1 MQNYKISLRH
11 ITKSFP
17 GVKALSDINFDVR
30 RGSVHVIMGENGA
43 GKSTM
48 MKIINGVYHPD
59 SGEIFIDGRQVS
71 IKSPAQATELGI
83 AMIYQELNF
92 VPEFTIE
99 EYLFMGKEP
108 QKIKGI
114 VDWKRLHRE
123 AIRIM
128 EEEGVDY
135 DPKVKIKDITVSDL
149 QILEIIKATTSG
161 AQIIIM
167 DEPTSSISNQEVD
180 RLFKKINE
188 LREKGITIL
197 YISHKLDEI
206 FRIADDITIVR
217 DGAVIET
224 RQASE
229 YDNDTII
236 TKMVGRP
243 LDNVYPEI
251 KTHPGEIYLKAEGLS
266 GEGFE
271 EVTFELRKGEI
282 IGFAGLVGAGR
293 TEVMRALIGLDPLKS
308 GKIYKEG
315 KEIVNCT
322 VQEAKENGIVMVSE
336 DRRRYGIIDVRSIRE
351 NIALPNLKKISKFSV
366 IQHSA
371 EKKNT
376 AKYFEKLNIK
386 APGDTTLIQNL
397 SGGNQQ
403 KVVLAKWLMTEPD
416 VLILDEPTRGID
428 VGAKYEIYCLIR
440 DMLKQG
446 TTIIMVS
453 SELPE
458 LIGMCDRVY
467 VMAEGR
473 IHGEVGKGEMTQT
486 AIMRLATGGTKNEAG
501 S

>member
-1 MQNYKISLRH
+1 MQKYKISLRH

-30 RGSVHVIMGENGA
+30 KGTVHVIMGENGA

-59 SGEIFIDGRQVS
+59 SGEIFIDGEQVS
-71 IKSPAQATELGI
+71 IKSPMQATEHGI
-83 AMIYQELNF
+83 AMIYQELHF

-99 EYLFMGKEP
+99 QYLFMGKEP

-114 VDWKRLHRE
+114 VDWKKLHGD
-123 AIRIM
+123 AVRILK
-128 EEEGVDY
+128 EEGVDY
-135 DPKVKIKDITVSDL
+135 DPRTKIKDITVSDL

-161 AQIIIM
+161 ADIIIM

-180 RLFKKINE
+180 RLFTKIHE
-188 LREKGITIL
+188 LKEKGITIL

-206 FRIADDITIVR
+206 FRIADDITIIR

-224 RQASE
+224 RPARE

-251 KTHPGEIYLKAEGLS
+251 HTSPGKEYFRVEGLS
-266 GEGFE
+266 GDGFDN
-271 EVTFELRKGEI
+271 VSFHVKKGEI

-293 TEVMRALIGLDPLKS
+293 TEVMRAVVGLDS
-308 GKIYKEG
+308 IREGKLFKDG
-315 KEIVNCT
+315 KEIQNKT
-322 VQEAKENGIVMVSE
+322 VQGAKSNGIVMVSE
-336 DRRRYGIIDVRSIRE
+336 DRRRYGIIGVRSIRE
-351 NIALPNLKKISKFSV
+351 NIILPNLKRASRTGILDHKK
-366 IQHSA
+366 
-371 EKKNT
+371 EKQIT
-376 AKYFEKLNIK
+376 ADYFKKLNIK
-386 APGDTTLIQNL
+386 APGDSTLLQNL

-403 KVVLAKWLMTEPD
+403 KVVLAKWLLTEPD

-440 DMLKQG
+440 EMLEEG

-458 LIGMCDRVY
+458 LIGMCDRIY

-473 IHGEVGKGEMTQT
+473 VTGEVSKQEMTQEV
-486 AIMRLATGGTKNEAG
+486 IMKLATGGQKDE
-501 S
+501 

>member
-1 MQNYKISLRH
+1 MDDYKISLRH

-17 GVKALSDINFDVR
+17 GVKALSDINFNVR
-30 RGSVHVIMGENGA
+30 KGTVHVIMGENGA

-48 MKIINGVYHPD
+48 MKVINGVYHPD
-59 SGEIFIDGRQVS
+59 SGEIFIDGNQVT
-71 IKSPAQATELGI
+71 IKTPAQATELGI

-108 QKIKGI
+108 QKIRGV
-114 VDWKRLHRE
+114 VDWKKLHNE

-128 EEEGVDY
+128 KEEGVDY

-180 RLFKKINE
+180 RLFNKIGE

-206 FRIADDITIVR
+206 FRIADDITIIR

-224 RQASE
+224 KPASE
-229 YDNDTII
+229 YDNDMII

-243 LDNVYPEI
+243 LENVYPEI
-251 KTHPGEIYLKAEGLS
+251 HTHPGEVCFRVENLTSDYFQNVS
-266 GEGFE
+266 FE
-271 EVTFELRKGEI
+271 ARKGEI

-293 TEVMRALIGLDPLKS
+293 TEVMRAIIGLDPLKS
-308 GKIYKEG
+308 GKIYKDG
-315 KEIVNCT
+315 KEISNKT
-322 VQEAKENGIVMVSE
+322 VQTAKNNGVVMVSE
-336 DRRRYGIIDVRSIRE
+336 DRRRYGIIGVRSIRE
-351 NIALPNLKKISKFSV
+351 NIALPNLKKVSKWGVISHSV
-366 IQHSA
+366 
-371 EKKNT
+371 EKGVT
-376 AKYFEKLNIK
+376 SDYFKKLNIK
-386 APGDTTLIQNL
+386 APNDQTLIQNL

-403 KVVLAKWLMTEPD
+403 KVVLAKWLLTEPD

-440 DMLKQG
+440 DMLEQG

-467 VMAEGR
+467 VMADGQIR
-473 IHGEVGKGEMTQT
+473 GEVNKQEMTQE
-486 AIMRLATGGTKNEAG
+486 AIMKLATGGQKE
-501 S
+501 

>member
-1 MQNYKISLRH
+1 MQDYKISLRH

-30 RGSVHVIMGENGA
+30 KGAVHVIMGENGA

-59 SGEIFIDGRQVS
+59 SGAIFIDGKQVS
-71 IKSPAQATELGI
+71 IKTPMQATELGI

-108 QKIKGI
+108 QKGRGI
-114 VDWKRLHRE
+114 VDWKRLHSE
-123 AIRIM
+123 AVRIM
-128 EEEGVDY
+128 EEEGVNY
-135 DPKVKIKDITVSDL
+135 HPGTKIKDITVSDL

-161 AQIIIM
+161 AEIIIM

-180 RLFKKINE
+180 RLFQKIEE
-188 LREKGITIL
+188 LRKKGITIL

-206 FRIADDITIVR
+206 FRIADEITIIR

-224 RQASE
+224 KPASE
-229 YDNDTII
+229 YDHDTII
-236 TKMVGRP
+236 AKMVGRS
-243 LDNVYPEI
+243 LENVYPEMI
-251 KTHPGEIYLKAEGLS
+251 HHPGEEYFRVEHLTGGYFQDVSFYAA
-266 GEGFE
+266 
-271 EVTFELRKGEI
+271 KGEI

-293 TEVMRALIGLDPLKS
+293 TEVMRAIVGLDP
-308 GKIYKEG
+308 IKEG
-315 KEIVNCT
+315 KLYKARQEIHNGT
-322 VQEAKENGIVMVSE
+322 VQNAKKNGIAMVSE
-336 DRRRYGIIDVRSIRE
+336 DRRRYGIIGVRSIRE
-351 NIALPNLKKISKFSV
+351 NIALPNLEKVSTYGV
-366 IQHSA
+366 IRHRK
-371 EKKNT
+371 EKEITQN
-376 AKYFEKLNIK
+376 YFQKLNIK
-386 APGDTTLIQNL
+386 APSHTTLIQNL

-403 KVVLAKWLMTEPD
+403 KVVLAKWLLAGPD

-428 VGAKYEIYCLIR
+428 VGAKYEIYCLIKE
-440 DMLKQG
+440 MLAQG
-446 TTIIMVS
+446 TTILMVS

-473 IHGEVGKGEMTQT
+473 ITGEVAKQEMTQE
-486 AIMRLATGGTKNEAG
+486 AIMRLATGGEKNE
-501 S
+501 

>member
-1 MQNYKISLRH
+1 MQEYKISLRH

-30 RGSVHVIMGENGA
+30 RGTVHVIMGENGA

-59 SGEIFIDGRQVS
+59 SGEIFIDGKQVS
-71 IKSPAQATELGI
+71 IKNPTQATEHGI
-83 AMIYQELNF
+83 AMIYQELHF

-99 EYLFMGKEP
+99 QYLFMGKEP
-108 QKIKGI
+108 QKFKGV
-114 VDWKRLHRE
+114 VDWNKLHSE
-123 AIRIM
+123 AVRILK
-128 EEEGVDY
+128 EEGAEY
-135 DPKVKIKDITVSDL
+135 DPKTKIKDITVSDL

-161 AQIIIM
+161 ADIIIM

-180 RLFKKINE
+180 RLFRKINE

-206 FRIADDITIVR
+206 FRIADDITIIR

-224 RQASE
+224 RPASE
-229 YDNDTII
+229 FDNDTII

-251 KTHPGEIYLKAEGLS
+251 HTTPGEDYFCVENIS
-266 GEGFE
+266 GPGFQN
-271 EVTFELRKGEI
+271 VTFSAKKGEI

-293 TEVMRALIGLDPLKS
+293 TEVMRAIIGLEP
-308 GKIYKEG
+308 IKEG
-315 KEIVNCT
+315 KIFKGGRETVNKT
-322 VQEAKENGIVMVSE
+322 VQDAKSNGIVMVSE
-336 DRRRYGIIDVRSIRE
+336 DRRRYGIIGIRSIRE
-351 NIALPNLKKISKFSV
+351 NIILPNLKKVSTAGVLDHGKEKQIT
-366 IQHSA
+366 A
-371 EKKNT
+371 E
-376 AKYFEKLNIK
+376 YFKKLNIK
-386 APGDTTLIQNL
+386 APGDSTLLQNL

-403 KVVLAKWLMTEPD
+403 KVVLAKWLLADPD

-440 DMLKQG
+440 EMLAEG

-458 LIGMCDRVY
+458 LIGMCDRIY

-473 IHGEVGKGEMTQT
+473 VTGEVSKQEMTQE
-486 AIMRLATGGTKNEAG
+486 AIMKLATGGQKNE
-501 S
+501 

>member
-1 MQNYKISLRH
+1 MQEYKISLRH

-30 RGSVHVIMGENGA
+30 KGTVHVIMGENGA

-59 SGEIFIDGRQVS
+59 SGEIFIDGKQVS
-71 IKSPAQATELGI
+71 IKNPIQATEYGI
-83 AMIYQELNF
+83 AMIYQELHF

-99 EYLFMGKEP
+99 QYLFMGKEP

-114 VDWKRLHRE
+114 VDWKKLHSE
-123 AIRIM
+123 AVRILQ
-128 EEEGVDY
+128 EEGADY
-135 DPKVKIKDITVSDL
+135 DPKTKIKDITVSDL

-161 AQIIIM
+161 ADIIIM

-180 RLFKKINE
+180 RLFRKINE

-206 FRIADDITIVR
+206 FRIADDITIIR

-224 RQASE
+224 RPASE

-251 KTHPGEIYLKAEGLS
+251 NTSPGEDYFRVENIS
-266 GEGFE
+266 GPGFE
-271 EVTFELRKGEI
+271 NVSFHAKKGEI

-293 TEVMRALIGLDPLKS
+293 TEVMRAIVGLEPITE
-308 GKIYKEG
+308 GKIFKEG
-315 KEIVNCT
+315 KETINKST
-322 VQEAKENGIVMVSE
+322 QDAKDNGVVMVSE
-336 DRRRYGIIDVRSIRE
+336 DRRRYGIVGIRSIRE
-351 NIALPNLKKISKFSV
+351 NIILPNLKKVSTAGILNHRK
-366 IQHSA
+366 
-371 EKKNT
+371 EKQIT
-376 AKYFEKLNIK
+376 EEYFRKLNIK
-386 APGDTTLIQNL
+386 APGDGTLLQNL

-403 KVVLAKWLMTEPD
+403 KVVLAKWLLTDPD

-440 DMLKQG
+440 EMLEEG

-458 LIGMCDRVY
+458 LIGLCDRVY
-467 VMAEGR
+467 VMAEGH
-473 IHGEVGKGEMTQT
+473 ITGEVSKQEMTQET
-486 AIMRLATGGTKNEAG
+486 IMKLATGGQKDE
-501 S
+501 